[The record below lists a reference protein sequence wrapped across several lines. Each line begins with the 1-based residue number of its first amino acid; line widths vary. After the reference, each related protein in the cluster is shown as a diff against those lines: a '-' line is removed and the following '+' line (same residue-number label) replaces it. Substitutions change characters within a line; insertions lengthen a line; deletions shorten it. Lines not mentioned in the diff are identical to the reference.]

1 MPDTLIL
8 ARDKTLSRTKDKGLV
23 PVHKWTRLTTQGGFK
38 VCFHF
43 CVHKPHQQ
51 QRKDK
56 DTCVSEY
63 NFSSSQ
69 GSKQGFKDNVA
80 LRKGYRF

>member
-56 DTCVSEY
+56 
-63 NFSSSQ
+63 
-69 GSKQGFKDNVA
+69 
-80 LRKGYRF
+80 